1 MVRSVYADYAATT
14 PVDERVLAAMNPYFV
29 RNFGNASS
37 IHSFGQEA
45 KNALDNSRHSISD
58 LINAKDNEIIFTS
71 GGSEA
76 NNLAIKGIVFAN
88 ESRHKHIITSA
99 IEHEAVLRPFEWL
112 DRRGIDVT
120 MLPVNKY
127 GLVDPVAVE
136 AAIREDTILVS
147 IMHANNE
154 IGTIEPIADI
164 GKVCK
169 ENGVIFHTDAVQSF
183 GKIPIDVDKMNL
195 DLLSASAHKLYGP
208 KGIGCLYVR
217 NGIKIESLIHGGGH
231 EFGMRGSTENIAGIV
246 GFSEAV
252 ELRKKEM
259 ENEAKNLIKLR
270 DLLIKNI
277 LMIENSH
284 LNGHP
289 KLRLPNNANF
299 CFDFIEGESL
309 VMNLNMQGIAA
320 STGSACSS
328 ESPEPSHVLLAI
340 GMKHE
345 EAHGSLRLTLGK
357 DSTSDDVEF
366 MMQTVPD
373 TIKRLRK
380 ISPFEKGWNL
390 KARA

>member
-164 GKVCK
+164 GKVCN

-366 MMQTVPD
+366 IMQIVPD